1 VPTSFKTFYSVIIKP
16 ERIVDQDNKFDP
28 KGSFLRAFAIISR
41 PTFERHMLD
50 IITDEMP
57 ASAGKQQ
64 GAIGRIC
71 PQRRAGI
78 LWLG

>member
-1 VPTSFKTFYSVIIKP
+1 MIIKP
-16 ERIVDQDNKFDP
+16 ERIVDQDNKFDL

-50 IITDEMP
+50 IITDEMR

-64 GAIGRIC
+64 GAIGRI
-71 PQRRAGI
+71 
-78 LWLG
+78 